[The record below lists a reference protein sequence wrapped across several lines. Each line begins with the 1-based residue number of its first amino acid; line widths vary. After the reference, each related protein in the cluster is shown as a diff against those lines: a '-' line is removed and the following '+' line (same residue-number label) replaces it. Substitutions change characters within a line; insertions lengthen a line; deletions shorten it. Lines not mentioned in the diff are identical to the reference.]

1 MYTNL
6 EKIFA
11 FPFALKAWEED
22 GEDMNY
28 GEQAIRAD
36 TSSVGCGGPNGSKAC
51 DRVTF
56 QRGLESREPRDWKRN
71 TLLNGKV

>member
-6 EKIFA
+6 EKIFV
-11 FPFALKAWEED
+11 FPFALKAWEGD

-36 TSSVGCGGPNGSKAC
+36 TSSVGCGGPKGSKTC
-51 DRVTF
+51 DRVPK
-56 QRGLESREPRDWKRN
+56 QSIGAHISGLRSTWS
-71 TLLNGKV
+71 